1 MTHRLIDK
9 YEFKPGDMLIDQ
21 ITGQRGI
28 LISRHRMIGD
38 MYNPSPLFVWKVSWF
53 DSDTGTV
60 PGIIDKASGGGGGGK
75 TKGEITDK
83 SKIKPSAGWS
93 HYGGIK

>member
-1 MTHRLIDK
+1 MAQRLIDK
-9 YEFKPGDMLIDQ
+9 YEFKPGDMIIDT

-53 DSDTGTV
+53 DSETGWGHTCVWHPKELAEHNIMVSIEEGDLIYHAV
-60 PGIIDKASGGGGGGK
+60 PKC
-75 TKGEITDK
+75 
-83 SKIKPSAGWS
+83 PSTLA
-93 HYGGIK
+93 

>member
-1 MTHRLIDK
+1 MAQRLIDK
-9 YEFKPGDMLIDQ
+9 YEFKPGDMIIDT

-53 DSDTGTV
+53 DSETGWGHTCVWHPKELAEHNIMVSIEEGGLIYHAV
-60 PGIIDKASGGGGGGK
+60 PKC
-75 TKGEITDK
+75 
-83 SKIKPSAGWS
+83 PSTLP
-93 HYGGIK
+93 

>member
-9 YEFKPGDMLIDQ
+9 YNFTSGDMIIDT

-38 MYNPSPLFVWKVSWF
+38 MYNPSPLFVWRISWF
-53 DSDTGTV
+53 DSETGMGHTCIWHPKEFAEYNIV
-60 PGIIDKASGGGGGGK
+60 LSIEEGDFLYY
-75 TKGEITDK
+75 K
-83 SKIKPSAGWS
+83 SPRNPTALL
-93 HYGGIK
+93 